1 MNLLSSINELKE
13 YCLNNSAPENDFEA
27 CFMERYRFSRACK
40 LTYGKPVSRLFSLF
54 QDKTKLAEEV
64 VFAGEAILFQDGF
77 NEAHELAQWID
88 ELDPS
93 QGAVFDVCEM
103 TPYVIADH
111 PEDEFGCISSIIE
124 NEVDL
129 YAPEARFTD
138 LSETERFDIAY
149 GQFFA
154 DNLDFSRHI
163 NASQDIKCGQWT
175 ENYHAFDDPT
185 CYHFEQ
191 SCILVD
197 GVEIPRELHKSI
209 SIAGNFHRDG
219 GFSAQ
224 GMFRKSLA
232 QMVLVVRTGDELISA
247 PLSEEFRQNIYEL
260 VAQLNG
266 E

>member
-1 MNLLSSINELKE
+1 MKLFSSIDDLKE
-13 YCLNNSAPENDFEA
+13 YCLKNSSPEKDFEA
-27 CFMERYRFSRACK
+27 CFMERYRFSRPCK
-40 LTYGKPVSRLFSLF
+40 LTYGKSTSRLLALF
-54 QDKTKLAEEV
+54 QYKTKLAEEV
-64 VFAGEAILFQDGF
+64 VLANEAILFQDGF

-88 ELDPS
+88 ELDPRQS
-93 QGAVFDVCEM
+93 AAFDAEEM
-103 TPYVIADH
+103 TPYVISDH

-129 YAPEARFTD
+129 YAPETRYPD
-138 LSETERFDIAY
+138 LSEEERFDIAY

-163 NASQDIKCGQWT
+163 NASQDMKSGQWT
-175 ENYHAFDDPT
+175 ETYHAFDDPT

-197 GVEIPRELHKSI
+197 EVEIPKELHKSV

-219 GFSAQ
+219 SFSAE
-224 GMFRKSLA
+224 GMFRKSLGEMA
-232 QMVLVVRTGDELISA
+232 VVVRTGDELISA
-247 PLSEEFRQNIYEL
+247 PISDEFRESIYKL
-260 VAQLNG
+260 VMQLEG